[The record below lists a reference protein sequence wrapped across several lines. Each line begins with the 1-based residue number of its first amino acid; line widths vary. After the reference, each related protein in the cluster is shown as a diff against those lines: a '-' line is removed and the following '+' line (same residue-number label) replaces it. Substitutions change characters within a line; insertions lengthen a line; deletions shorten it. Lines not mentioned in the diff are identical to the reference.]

1 VKIKYLSIEIN
12 KLLSV
17 IISFH
22 QAIMA
27 RYYYVACCVP
37 KFVLFLGAGASYG
50 ALDIE
55 EELRPPLSKDLMAHL
70 MKAFLT

>member
-1 VKIKYLSIEIN
+1 
-12 KLLSV
+12 
-17 IISFH
+17 
-22 QAIMA
+22 MA